1 MTRRPSAGFTLL
13 EVIVAV
19 FVFAI
24 VMGSLISLVS
34 QNVRQTANARE
45 ELRATR
51 LAEGKLR
58 EILFAAEKGE
68 LPEIGTNQGT
78 FEGDDED
85 MAFEVDVEPYAIP
98 LPEGASKKVATGSGI
113 FVGGDKPAVRRVKL
127 KVYRA
132 EGTPDQAAP
141 FVAFVAEPNPA
152 AEGTPA
158 QDQQQQPGQQPSG
171 DDQPANDGEVLE

>member
-1 MTRRPSAGFTLL
+1 MKRTQSAGFTLL
-13 EVIVAV
+13 EVVVAV

-68 LPEIGTNQGT
+68 LPDVGTNQGT
-78 FEGDDED
+78 FEGDDQD
-85 MAFEVDVEPYAIP
+85 MAFEVDVEPYALA
-98 LPEGASKKVATGSGI
+98 LPEGASKKVIAGSGI
-113 FVGGDKPAVRRVKL
+113 FAGGGKPALRRVKL

-132 EGTPDQAAP
+132 EGDPEQAAP
-141 FVAFVAEPNPA
+141 FIAFVAEPNPA
-152 AEGTPA
+152 AEGGPPG
-158 QDQQQQPGQQPSG
+158 QEQQPGEQPT
-171 DDQPANDGEVLE
+171 DEPPANDGEAPQ